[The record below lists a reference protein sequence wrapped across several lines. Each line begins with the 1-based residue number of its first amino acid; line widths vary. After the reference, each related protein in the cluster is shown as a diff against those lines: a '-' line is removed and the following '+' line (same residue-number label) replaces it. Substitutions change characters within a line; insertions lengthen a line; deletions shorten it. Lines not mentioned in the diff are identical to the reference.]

1 MAQTYTK
8 EKIDELIS
16 ESAHESTISCELS
29 SFNDWNKLHQALR

>member
-29 SFNDWNKLHQALR
+29 FNDWNTLRQALR